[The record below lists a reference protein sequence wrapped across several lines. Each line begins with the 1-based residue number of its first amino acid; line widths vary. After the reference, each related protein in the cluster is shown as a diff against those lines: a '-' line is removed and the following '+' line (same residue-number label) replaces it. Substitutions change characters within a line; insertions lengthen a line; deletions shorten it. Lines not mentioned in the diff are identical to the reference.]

1 MFIYEILIMNII
13 INSNNINLIVRLQEF
28 ADAEEQIKLWKL
40 ISDSVW
46 HSIKQQATKQE
57 RKPSKAEKFSKKA
70 KDKLLPSAR
79 SQSASPKKPRPT
91 TSKKPK
97 TVSQPKLPSAQ
108 KSVSATKSSKLQKKQ
123 LPPQAV
129 KSQVL
134 PLVFKN
140 TARSNRA
147 TPQQQS
153 TSSQSQTSA
162 NTLQQRQKHDPN
174 SVANTQR
181 QLDPFATN
189 DVVKRLTS

>member
-1 MFIYEILIMNII
+1 M
-13 INSNNINLIVRLQEF
+13 RLQEF

-46 HSIKQQATKQE
+46 HSIKQQAFDQE
-57 RKPSKAEKFSKKA
+57 QKRASSPKKPSK
-70 KDKLLPSAR
+70 
-79 SQSASPKKPRPT
+79 KKPRPT

-108 KSVSATKSSKLQKKQ
+108 KSESAPKSSKQQKKQ
-123 LPPQAV
+123 VPPRAV
-129 KSQVL
+129 KPQVL
-134 PLVFKN
+134 PLVFKS

-162 NTLQQRQKHDPN
+162 NMLQQREKRQKHDPD